1 MMRDEHR
8 RAIFKTGS
16 ASTPQSAPLDDQ
28 ATGECI
34 PYETQTH
41 VNKLTRL
48 LIFSVTS
55 RRNEVMAI
63 SRLEG
68 SAW

>member
-8 RAIFKTGS
+8 RAIFETGS
-16 ASTPQSAPLDDQ
+16 ASTPQDAPLDDQ
-28 ATGECI
+28 ATGEH